1 MRPPKEARSTA
12 SYVKHNHS
20 SPSGHKSGNHEGR
33 ELQQLGVDASSYT
46 EYDIYAYD
54 PSVNR
59 GPERIVVDN
68 NNRVYYTNDHY
79 RTFWRMMFVNWGDIY
94 GISQQVFRRNE
105 TMRILWDFMR
115 SVQVNGWLV
124 CGNGLCFLF
133 PWLFLVGEQMGLVEW
148 LYAARFGLDWWR
160 IY

>member
-1 MRPPKEARSTA
+1 MLNLSGRAAQSRAEYS
-12 SYVKHNHS
+12 NH
-20 SPSGHKSGNHEGR
+20 KGR

-79 RTFWRMMFVNWGDIY
+79 RTFWRMMFVNRGDIY
-94 GISQQVFRRNE
+94 GTS
-105 TMRILWDFMR
+105 
-115 SVQVNGWLV
+115 
-124 CGNGLCFLF
+124 
-133 PWLFLVGEQMGLVEW
+133 
-148 LYAARFGLDWWR
+148 
-160 IY
+160 